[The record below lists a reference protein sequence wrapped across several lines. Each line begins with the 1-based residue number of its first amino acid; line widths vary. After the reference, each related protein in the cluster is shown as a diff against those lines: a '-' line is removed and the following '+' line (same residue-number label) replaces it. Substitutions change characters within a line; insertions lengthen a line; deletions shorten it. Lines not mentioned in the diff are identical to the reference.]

1 MAHTS
6 WYYSFDLSGE
16 EEAKQAHERQ
26 PYFMLECSK
35 IKGATFLRE
44 VTKKDIRGLTTN
56 GFLYKS
62 AVECPIAGTYYF
74 ILDRHCAFLIG
85 VFSFTT
91 SNDETF
97 VRTFFP
103 QFEEIR
109 GKAAHFLQIEKE
121 FKKIQSCIG
130 CQQTVQSLLEIDSNE
145 YRQSFEL
152 LSFFNQKSNEWKIKI
167 DYLKKEIERMI
178 NEYVMME
185 IKIFHQSSKGNTGIN
200 IQGTVKHYLEYFL
213 SK

>member
-1 MAHTS
+1 MAHIS
-6 WYYSFDLSGE
+6 WYYQFDISGQ
-16 EEAKQAHERQ
+16 EEAEQAGKKQ
-26 PYFMLECSK
+26 PDFMRECSK
-35 IKGATFLRE
+35 IKGASFMRE
-44 VTKKDIRGLTTN
+44 VSKKDIPDLTRE
-56 GFLYKS
+56 GYLYKS
-62 AVECPIAGTYYF
+62 NVECQIAGTYYF
-74 ILDRHCAFLIG
+74 VLDRHCAYLIG
-85 VFSFTT
+85 VFSWNT
-91 SNDETF
+91 SNGGRF

-152 LSFFNQKSNEWKIKI
+152 LSFFSQKSHELKNQI
-167 DYLKKEIERMI
+167 DYLKKEIEIMVH
-178 NEYVMME
+178 EYVMMGLKLLHNPSE
-185 IKIFHQSSKGNTGIN
+185 GTTGIN
-200 IQGTVKHYLEYFL
+200 IQGTIEHYLEYFL

>member
-109 GKAAHFLQIEKE
+109 GKAALFLQIEKQ
-121 FKKIQSCIG
+121 FKKMHSCSG
-130 CQQTVQSLLEIDSNE
+130 YQQIVQSMIEEDSNE
-145 YRQSFEL
+145 YKISFEL
-152 LSFFNQKSNEWKIKI
+152 LSSFNQKSHELKNQV
-167 DYLKKEIERMI
+167 DYLKKEIERMVH
-178 NEYVMME
+178 EYVMME
-185 IKIFHQSSKGNTGIN
+185 LGILHNQSERTIGIN
-200 IQGTVKHYLEYFL
+200 IQGTIKHYLEYFL